1 MEFSYRWKKV
11 CYLPSFVNKKILL
24 MFIIIRNY
32 FKRLSTYVLK
42 DLKTWSNFY
51 INFSS
56 FGIGFGI
63 GIGFGMQS
71 LSVSVSVGSLPIPKL
86 PKFRYRPKFW
96 FRSFTNFNR
105 LLAELRTMNFLL
117 QILHVQ
123 VQKYWWSLWREKE
136 RTLPKKYFENQEV
149 KCCYFRF
156 NWFWSLNDTSPEHLI
171 WITWALQ
178 TNYSNLTNSELNN

>member
-1 MEFSYRWKKV
+1 
-11 CYLPSFVNKKILL
+11 

-71 LSVSVSVGSLPIPKL
+71 LSVSAKILISVV
-86 PKFRYRPKFW
+86 
-96 FRSFTNFNR
+96 
-105 LLAELRTMNFLL
+105 
-117 QILHVQ
+117 H
-123 VQKYWWSLWREKE
+123 
-136 RTLPKKYFENQEV
+136 
-149 KCCYFRF
+149 
-156 NWFWSLNDTSPEHLI
+156 
-171 WITWALQ
+171 
-178 TNYSNLTNSELNN
+178 